1 VHRIMHALLTQ
12 EIIKVSPDVIIGGG
26 LFIRRRRLDT
36 KLIQV
41 TDVLKSRGS
50 LKGQSANMWII
61 FC

>member
-1 VHRIMHALLTQ
+1 MHALLTQ

-26 LFIRRRRLDT
+26 LFIQRRRLDT

-41 TDVLKSRGS
+41 TDVLKSCSSR
-50 LKGQSANMWII
+50 KGQSANMWII

>member
-1 VHRIMHALLTQ
+1 VDWSMHALLTSK
-12 EIIKVSPDVIIGGG
+12 IIKVSLDVIIGGS
-26 LFIRRRRLDT
+26 LFIQRRRLDT

-41 TDVLKSRGS
+41 TDVLKSRSS

>member
-1 VHRIMHALLTQ
+1 MHRIMHALLTQ